1 MKAGRG
7 REKVL
12 SLPGCKG
19 RVQNMKLS
27 QLMKGLDVIDTNGEL
42 EIEGITCDSR
52 RVKPGWAFVCI
63 EGTAADG
70 HDFAEKAAQDGA
82 ALVVAQRDLGLDCQ
96 RWCLPPAAPGARM
109 SANWFGN
116 PADKLHLVGIT
127 GNQWQNLHHVYA
139 QGDYGGRL

>member
-1 MKAGRG
+1 
-7 REKVL
+7 
-12 SLPGCKG
+12 
-19 RVQNMKLS
+19 MKLS

-96 RWCLPPAAPGARM
+96 L
-109 SANWFGN
+109 
-116 PADKLHLVGIT
+116 LVPST
-127 GNQWQNLHHVYA
+127 
-139 QGDYGGRL
+139 R